1 MVNENDLGEILA
13 QELERIKDCGERIN
27 LAEIE
32 RRTGI
37 SRAILRRWQ
46 SNGYVI
52 QPSRKGWRSG
62 ISKLNDVSETVD
74 ALLSKGVTNSS
85 VIIERIRE
93 LGYDGGI
100 SILKDYIRSHRDLVP
115 SPRHAVAP
123 QGNRGRRYTTE
134 RGDCYQM
141 DWGFINV
148 IDMAGNTW
156 RCACFVMVC
165 HHCGFRYVEFFPNA
179 RQENLFIGMIHAFSV
194 MGIPKRVLTDNMK
207 SVSLGRDAAGNVI
220 YNHDYDT
227 FQHLLGF
234 RTELCRVAH
243 PFTKGTVERLV
254 RYVKEN
260 FIQGREF
267 INVSDLNARALGW
280 CREKN
285 GLMLRERQCI
295 PNDEHAIEKV
305 DLMQITDP
313 KALLPYLAPERSIS
327 FDGFVEYE
335 GRRFGVPYTYTG
347 KKARVMRSGDELMI
361 LNPNGE
367 LLQRYGV
374 DWSKISKTCPGQW
387 APMPEELPTAPV
399 KAVMHVS
406 GHKPDGRFSRFSF
419 RKEAD

>member
-13 QELERIKDCGERIN
+13 QELERIKECGERIN

-85 VIIERIRE
+85 VIIDRIRE

-234 RTELCRVAH
+234 RTELCHVAH
-243 PFTKGTVERLV
+243 PFTKGTVSVHKGHCRTS
-254 RYVKEN
+254 
-260 FIQGREF
+260 REICEGEF
-267 INVSDLNARALGW
+267 HPGTGVH
-280 CREKN
+280 
-285 GLMLRERQCI
+285 QC
-295 PNDEHAIEKV
+295 
-305 DLMQITDP
+305 L
-313 KALLPYLAPERSIS
+313 
-327 FDGFVEYE
+327 
-335 GRRFGVPYTYTG
+335 
-347 KKARVMRSGDELMI
+347 
-361 LNPNGE
+361 
-367 LLQRYGV
+367 
-374 DWSKISKTCPGQW
+374 
-387 APMPEELPTAPV
+387 
-399 KAVMHVS
+399 
-406 GHKPDGRFSRFSF
+406 
-419 RKEAD
+419 